1 MRTSKRLV
9 SSSCMLI
16 FTALLGLNAGFPASA
31 TASDEGGVK
40 LEKARA
46 DLKVLKAALDRFR
59 SDTAVWPNRVDGS
72 DPATN
77 SAEVLYSE
85 GNIIVS
91 SSTWPVND
99 SNVYKQMVGY
109 FGDVNDRDYPADKW
123 KGPYLSKDVADPW
136 GNTYLIGAKN
146 FEKKN
151 LPVWIISAGPDGILQ
166 TPIDSPVCMDGKSLD
181 PATGAVTVGDDI
193 CLKYK

>member
-59 SDTAVWPNRVDGS
+59 SDTAAWPNRVDGS

-77 SAEVLYSE
+77 SVAVLYSE
-85 GNIIVS
+85 GNMVSS
-91 SSTWPVND
+91 SSTWPVDN
-99 SNVYKQMVGY
+99 SLVYKQIIGY
-109 FGDVNDRDYPADKW
+109 FGAGNDRNYPADKW
-123 KGPYLSKDVADPW
+123 KGPYLSTIDADPW
-136 GNTYLIGAKN
+136 GNSYLVGVKN
-146 FEKKN
+146 LENNN

-181 PATGAVTVGDDI
+181 PGTGAVTVGDDI